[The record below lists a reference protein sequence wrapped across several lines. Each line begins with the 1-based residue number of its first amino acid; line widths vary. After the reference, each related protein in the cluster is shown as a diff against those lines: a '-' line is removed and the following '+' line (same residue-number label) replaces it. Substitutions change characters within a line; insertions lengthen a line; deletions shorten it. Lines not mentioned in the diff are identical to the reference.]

1 MWQCVCSGE
10 VVERENSFAEVSDTS
25 LPSLA
30 LPVTVP
36 DSRHVACTNCVVER
50 NALGDIMPFGDL
62 WHISA
67 AERTQN

>member
-1 MWQCVCSGE
+1 MWQCVCCGE
-10 VVERENSFAEVSDTS
+10 VVERENSFVEVSDTC

-36 DSRHVACTNCVVER
+36 DSHHVACTNCVVER
-50 NALGDIMPFGDL
+50 NALGDFVPFGDL

-67 AERTQN
+67 VERTQN